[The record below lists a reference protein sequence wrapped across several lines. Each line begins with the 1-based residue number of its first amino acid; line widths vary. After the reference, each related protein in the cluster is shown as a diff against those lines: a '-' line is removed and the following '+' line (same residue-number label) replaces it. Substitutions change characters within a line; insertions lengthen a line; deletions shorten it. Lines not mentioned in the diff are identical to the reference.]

1 MSDMRYRHLFGPV
14 NSRRLGMSLG
24 VDLVPYKYCPLNC
37 VYCEVQHTTHLTME
51 RREFFPVEE
60 ICSELKDFL
69 SQRPPLDYIT
79 FSGAG
84 EPTLYSRIGDIV
96 SFLKSEYPAYK
107 LALLTNGVL
116 LGAASLRREILP
128 CDLILP
134 SLDACRQ
141 KTFEQLNRPH
151 PALRADELVQALVTL
166 RSEYHGAIW
175 LELFIIA
182 GVNDS
187 EAELDC
193 LAAAIKRIKPDKVQ
207 LNSLDRPGA
216 EDWVRPAGIR
226 VLNRVKARLEE
237 ALARPVEIIAKA
249 HAGPA
254 EVEIPDDVVQSI
266 SAILLRRPCT
276 AEDLAA
282 TLTIHINEISKI
294 LRQLKAESK
303 IGVKRGERGVFYTWI
318 D

>member
-1 MSDMRYRHLFGPV
+1 MQYRHLFGPV
-14 NSRRLGMSLG
+14 NSRRLGISLG

-37 VYCEVQHTTHLTME
+37 VYCEVQRTTQLSLE
-51 RREFFPVEE
+51 RREFFPLAE
-60 ICSELKDFL
+60 IAAELRDFL
-69 SQRPPLDYIT
+69 LRSPQLDYIT

-84 EPTLYSRIGDIV
+84 EPTLYSRIGEIV
-96 SFLKSEYPAYK
+96 TLLKQEYPAYK

-116 LGAASLRREILP
+116 LSDASLRREILS

-141 KTFEQLNRPH
+141 ETFKQINRPH
-151 PALRADELVQALVTL
+151 PALKADELVEALVTL
-166 RSEYHGAIW
+166 RSEYRGAIW

-182 GVNDS
+182 GVNDN

-193 LAAAIKRIKPDKVQ
+193 LAEAINRIKPDKVQ

-216 EDWVRPAGIR
+216 EAWVRPAGIR

-237 ALARPVEIIAKA
+237 ALALPVEIIAKT
-249 HAGPA
+249 HAGPV
-254 EVEIPDDVVQSI
+254 ELEIPDDVLAALSP
-266 SAILLRRPCT
+266 LLRRRPCT

-282 TLTIHINEISKI
+282 TLAIHINEISKI
-294 LRQLKAESK
+294 LRQLKAENK
-303 IGVKRGERGVFYTWI
+303 VGAKRGKRGVFYTWI